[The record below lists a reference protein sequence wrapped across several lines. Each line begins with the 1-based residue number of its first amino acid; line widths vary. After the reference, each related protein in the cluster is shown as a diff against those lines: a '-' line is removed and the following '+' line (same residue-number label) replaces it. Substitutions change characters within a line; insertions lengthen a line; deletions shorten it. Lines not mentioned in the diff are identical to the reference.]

1 MTGACCSLCTVGA
14 IREIRITPVREL
26 WGKTG
31 NQPRRKI
38 LYWSLKPGSNRKK
51 ERERNT
57 MSPSQLTPTSAYENT
72 ELSANVPVGSYRA
85 ETPHLLWIKVL
96 MQGLFFFFCTPDLR
110 DPLCTCTNTDWQSM
124 CPFAIHLSVLAPSCR
139 LIHHVKWCRLK
150 LCGPWLWHTAGH
162 QKSPSPSGLCN
173 IAFKNDW

>member
-1 MTGACCSLCTVGA
+1 MVGDWDRSKSHTREKCTSVQFGAKN
-14 IREIRITPVREL
+14 EIQSWFFFFFLRQLNV
-26 WGKTG
+26 
-31 NQPRRKI
+31 
-38 LYWSLKPGSNRKK
+38 SNRKK

-57 MSPSQLTPTSAYENT
+57 MSLSQLTPTSAYENT
-72 ELSANVPVGSYRA
+72 ELSAHVPVGSYRA
-85 ETPHLLWIKVL
+85 ETPRLLWIKVL
-96 MQGLFFFFCTPDLR
+96 MQGLFFFFSTPDLR

-150 LCGPWLWHTAGH
+150 LCGLWLWHTAGH

-173 IAFKNDW
+173 IAFKSDW